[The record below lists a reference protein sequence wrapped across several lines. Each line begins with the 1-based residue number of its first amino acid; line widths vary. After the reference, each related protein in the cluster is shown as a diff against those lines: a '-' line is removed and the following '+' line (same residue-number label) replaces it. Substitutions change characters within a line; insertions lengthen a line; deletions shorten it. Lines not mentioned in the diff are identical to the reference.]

1 VKVCWIGV
9 SLSLGSTG
17 VEGLYDKLEEKN
29 KVGLGILF
37 LVGYWHPKMLALDIL
52 INTETMWLLNMM
64 NFEAQIKVDIFKVS
78 PNGLTTMYSEAPI
91 AFHGVFWSS
100 YLCH

>member
-1 VKVCWIGV
+1 VKGCWIGV

-17 VEGLYDKLEEKN
+17 VQGLYDRLEEKN

-52 INTETMWLLNMM
+52 IDTETMRLLNTM
-64 NFEAQIKVDIFKVS
+64 NFEAQIKVGIFKVS
-78 PNGLTTMYSEAPI
+78 PNGIFRSTNCFPWRLLVLLPMP
-91 AFHGVFWSS
+91 
-100 YLCH
+100 LRK